1 MTPPDVH
8 SSAGIDRTA
17 AAGMA
22 QQEKRIGQ
30 HPSASLQAGFSFAV
44 QKGEKRIAPAAA
56 GKRTQ
61 KKMIGGIIQM
71 THVSKHIRRHG
82 TGNDQ
87 ERRNVN
93 AVYET
98 HGAHG
103 LPRSCARKRERKR
116 LMQTCVLIMANGGF
130 ISSMEER
137 NGRSRQETAR
147 ANRK

>member
-30 HPSASLQAGFSFAV
+30 HPSASLQAGFSFAA

-61 KKMIGGIIQM
+61 RKNHDRRIYDNYLDYHEQSYAALAQM
-71 THVSKHIRRHG
+71 NKDDWNLRMQGQLLS
-82 TGNDQ
+82 
-87 ERRNVN
+87 
-93 AVYET
+93 
-98 HGAHG
+98 
-103 LPRSCARKRERKR
+103 RERVTKS
-116 LMQTCVLIMANGGF
+116 LPDQV
-130 ISSMEER
+130 
-137 NGRSRQETAR
+137 
-147 ANRK
+147 